1 MDMGSDG
8 HRPLEVPRAEGV
20 WKGRKKNCFKI
31 RPVDLTWRKSG
42 AGRCHEA
49 NLRASDPTSAV
60 AHHERPVGPKST
72 ETLVALRSLAP
83 SSLSVS
89 PHFSP
94 PATADHHGPQPAPP
108 RDPRLPSAA
117 ASLQQ
122 HRRCPPPPDG
132 AGAGAVFT
140 TSSSS
145 HARGG
150 DRISQLP
157 AELLQDVVS
166 RLPAADGA
174 RTTVLSRPWA
184 RIWGSVPL
192 VLDDALFVIP
202 TTPQAGAGAVT
213 GRISSRSHHAA
224 VVVDKVSR
232 AIDSHPGPFRSVRL
246 TSTNFHR
253 HDRLGH
259 WIRAMGRKGGVED
272 LVLVHPGGV
281 ARAVTLPP
289 EVLTCTSMVRL
300 AVARC
305 GLPPYTDVDLPKLRE
320 LVLCEGH
327 FRAANELGRMLASCP
342 KLESLMLINPNDMPY
357 SAMEVVSSTMKILVL
372 CIFHTK
378 VLDLLDT
385 PSLER
390 LIIWRPM
397 LVMSPYTF
405 MIKITRAP
413 ILRAIGYL
421 DTILHVVQIGGTII
435 EVYGIWIYIRLCSI
449 YILSYIKFDQC
460 MFL

>member
-1 MDMGSDG
+1 MD
-8 HRPLEVPRAEGV
+8 HNQR
-20 WKGRKKNCFKI
+20 
-31 RPVDLTWRKSG
+31 
-42 AGRCHEA
+42 
-49 NLRASDPTSAV
+49 LREILAYLPPPPASSNTSA
-60 AHHERPVGPKST
+60 G
-72 ETLVALRSLAP
+72 
-83 SSLSVS
+83 
-89 PHFSP
+89 
-94 PATADHHGPQPAPP
+94 
-108 RDPRLPSAA
+108 
-117 ASLQQ
+117 
-122 HRRCPPPPDG
+122 PPDG
-132 AGAGAVFT
+132 AGAGAVLT
-140 TSSSS
+140 PSSSS
-145 HARGG
+145 RARDG

-166 RLPAADGA
+166 RLPAAGGA
-174 RTTVLSRPWA
+174 RTTALSRPWA
-184 RIWGSVPL
+184 RIWGFVPL
-192 VLDDALFVIP
+192 VLNDALFVIP
-202 TTPQAGAGAVT
+202 TTPQAGAGAGAVT
-213 GRISSRSHHAA
+213 GRISSRSHHAT
-224 VVVDKVSR
+224 VVVDKMSR

-259 WIRAMGRKGGVED
+259 WIRAMGRKGVVED

-305 GLPPYTDVDLPKLRE
+305 GLPPYADVDLPRLRE

-327 FRAANELGRMLASCP
+327 FRAANELGRMLAGCP
-342 KLESLMLINPNDMPY
+342 KLESLTLINPNDMPY

-378 VLDLLDT
+378 VLDLLDA